1 MAAGARGRGAGRGRE
16 RQHSAAL
23 RRAGRRHGSTLE
35 LQRTFAKFEVSLAA
49 VARRL
54 VEAGA
59 ELEAAN
65 HELDRPLHLA
75 ASVGNLEVSIIVYLA
90 NTE

>member
-1 MAAGARGRGAGRGRE
+1 M
-16 RQHSAAL
+16 
-23 RRAGRRHGSTLE
+23 
-35 LQRTFAKFEVSLAA
+35 
-49 VARRL
+49 RL

-75 ASVGNLEVSIIVYLA
+75 ASVGNLEVYIQQIPRK
-90 NTE
+90 TEQY

>member
-1 MAAGARGRGAGRGRE
+1 ML
-16 RQHSAAL
+16 SCPIPIII
-23 RRAGRRHGSTLE
+23 
-35 LQRTFAKFEVSLAA
+35 SLAA
-49 VARRL
+49 VAMRL

-75 ASVGNLEVSIIVYLA
+75 ASVGNLEV
-90 NTE
+90 

>member
-1 MAAGARGRGAGRGRE
+1 MAM
-16 RQHSAAL
+16 
-23 RRAGRRHGSTLE
+23 
-35 LQRTFAKFEVSLAA
+35 
-49 VARRL
+49 RL

-75 ASVGNLEVSIIVYLA
+75 ASVGNLEVYISSKYRVKPSKSDLCIPS
-90 NTE
+90 NTEEF

>member
-1 MAAGARGRGAGRGRE
+1 M
-16 RQHSAAL
+16 
-23 RRAGRRHGSTLE
+23 
-35 LQRTFAKFEVSLAA
+35 
-49 VARRL
+49 RL

-75 ASVGNLEVSIIVYLA
+75 ASVGNLEV
-90 NTE
+90 